1 MKSGILRCCPSSKP
15 IAVIPNSCDNVEFA
29 FDQEAATSFR
39 ASRPWI
45 GDSPLLIYAGTFG
58 RVNGLSYA
66 VDLAQ
71 NLSLIGSNIR
81 LLLVGDGAEWE
92 LIERLAHDSNVL
104 GKNLF
109 LEQQISKRDIPA
121 LFSAATI
128 SSSLFIDL
136 PEMRVNSANKF
147 FDSLAAGK
155 PVFLNYGGWMHDFV
169 LRYECGISAWG
180 RRLDH
185 VARELDCR
193 LNDSS
198 WLTRTGRSARHL
210 AEHYFDRDLL
220 ASQLEEVL
228 ISVSQDNQDR
238 VESIAPG
245 LF

>member
-1 MKSGILRCCPSSKP
+1 MLSSTFKAASLDSDIVYASSTPLTIALPAIIAALKCNVPMVLEVRDLWPEMPIAIGALNNPLAIFAARALELLAYKSASSIVALSPGMKSGILRCCPSSKP

-104 GKNLF
+104 SKNLF
-109 LEQQISKRDIPA
+109 DNKSTERHPSLVFCGNN
-121 LFSAATI
+121 LFK
-128 SSSLFIDL
+128 SL
-136 PEMRVNSANKF
+136 
-147 FDSLAAGK
+147 LAA
-155 PVFLNYGGWMHDFV
+155 
-169 LRYECGISAWG
+169 
-180 RRLDH
+180 
-185 VARELDCR
+185 
-193 LNDSS
+193 
-198 WLTRTGRSARHL
+198 
-210 AEHYFDRDLL
+210 
-220 ASQLEEVL
+220 
-228 ISVSQDNQDR
+228 
-238 VESIAPG
+238 
-245 LF
+245 